1 MVESRDYAVLVRPLP
16 RSEGGGYVATVPDLP
31 GCMSDGDTRQEAVE
45 NVQGAIESWK
55 EAAEE
60 EGRPIPEPGGASGQ
74 WRQRVPKTLH
84 LKLRELALAEGVSL
98 NALVAAL
105 LAEAVGQRLTSRERS
120 DGAEASEAP
129 HESRVA

>member
-1 MVESRDYAVLVRPLP
+1 MAESGEYAVLVRPLP
-16 RSEGGGYVATVPDLP
+16 LSEGGGYVATVPDLP

-74 WRQRVPKTLH
+74 WRQRVPKSLH
-84 LKLRELALAEGVSL
+84 LKLRELASAEGVSL

-105 LAEAVGQRLTSRERS
+105 LAEAVGQRLSARDRLEDTK
-120 DGAEASEAP
+120 APEAP
-129 HESRVA
+129 HELRVA